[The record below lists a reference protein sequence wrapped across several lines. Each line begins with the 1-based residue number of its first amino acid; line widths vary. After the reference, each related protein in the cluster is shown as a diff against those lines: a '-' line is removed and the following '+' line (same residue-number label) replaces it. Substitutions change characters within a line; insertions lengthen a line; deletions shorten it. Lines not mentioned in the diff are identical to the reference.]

1 MRGGEGEISA
11 PPPNSRCL
19 SSHQPVRGGRAA
31 ARGQSVELGSP
42 YVISDQPKNIPGA
55 DLRGGRRART
65 CSSVPMPD
73 MCSFLAMVA
82 RVLRE
87 MVLWK

>member
-42 YVISDQPKNIPGA
+42 YVISDQPKNIPGV
-55 DLRGGRRART
+55 DLRGGSRRKQRNEEGST
-65 CSSVPMPD
+65 VQNRD
-73 MCSFLAMVA
+73 
-82 RVLRE
+82 RQ
-87 MVLWK
+87 W

>member
-42 YVISDQPKNIPGA
+42 YVISDQPKNIPGV
-55 DLRGGRRART
+55 DLRGGSRRKQRNADLKSLGRR
-65 CSSVPMPD
+65 D
-73 MCSFLAMVA
+73 GQ
-82 RVLRE
+82 
-87 MVLWK
+87 W

>member
-42 YVISDQPKNIPGA
+42 YVISDQPKNIPGVTCEGGHEES
-55 DLRGGRRART
+55 RGMRRAPALL
-65 CSSVPMPD
+65 C
-73 MCSFLAMVA
+73 
-82 RVLRE
+82 E
-87 MVLWK
+87 MGSGRGLMMHYPP